1 MTLSSKRD
9 EPIKGNNV
17 KKIDVPRASSGQSRD
32 VIDEILDDV
41 QAVVDEFN
49 ETLPFASE
57 WAAMN
62 ALRSDLQDVI
72 AKIEAS
78 LGVWEVTRKGV
89 RVATIEVPPGF
100 NEDEAKRL
108 ARSEM
113 ARLKAEDEAMP
124 ADWNCGPVE
133 AYEEEDE
140 DDQTEQENGD

>member
-1 MTLSSKRD
+1 
-9 EPIKGNNV
+9 V
-17 KKIDVPRASSGQSRD
+17 KKIDLRRASSGQSRD
-32 VIDEILDDV
+32 VIDEILDDLQV
-41 QAVVDEFN
+41 VVDEFN

-62 ALRSDLQDVI
+62 ALRLDLMDVV

-89 RVATIEVPPGF
+89 RQTTIEVPPGY
-100 NEDEAKRL
+100 DADDAKQL

-140 DDQTEQENGD
+140 EDEDGGDDGDEND

>member
-1 MTLSSKRD
+1 M
-9 EPIKGNNV
+9 
-17 KKIDVPRASSGQSRD
+17 KKINVPRPSAGQSRD
-32 VIDEILDDV
+32 VIDEILDDL
-41 QAVVDEFN
+41 QAVVGQFN

-62 ALRSDLQDVI
+62 ALRSNLLDTLT
-72 AKIEAS
+72 KIEAS

-89 RVATIEVPPGF
+89 RQTTIEVPPGF

-133 AYEEEDE
+133 AYEDEDE
-140 DDQTEQENGD
+140 EENGDEDNDTDDD